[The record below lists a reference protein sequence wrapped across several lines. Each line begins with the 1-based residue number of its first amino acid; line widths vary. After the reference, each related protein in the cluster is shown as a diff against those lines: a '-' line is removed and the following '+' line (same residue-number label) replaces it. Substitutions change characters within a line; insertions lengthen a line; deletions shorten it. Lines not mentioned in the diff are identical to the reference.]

1 MDGSG
6 HAIYSRLW
14 CEMMNADD
22 RERRLADLAAW
33 ADQCQSEGRTLQALL
48 VRSVILDIL
57 MGAPWLEL
65 MGGKREN
72 NA

>member
-1 MDGSG
+1 MTP
-6 HAIYSRLW
+6 
-14 CEMMNADD
+14 ED
-22 RERRLADLAAW
+22 RERRLADLAVW
-33 ADQCQSEGRTLQALL
+33 ADQCQSEGRILQALL

>member
-1 MDGSG
+1 MTP
-6 HAIYSRLW
+6 
-14 CEMMNADD
+14 DD

-33 ADQCQSEGRTLQALL
+33 ADQCQSEGRNLQALL

-65 MGGKREN
+65 MDKKRGEN
-72 NA
+72 A